1 MHMSD
6 LEFEY
11 YTDFKLVCPV
21 NDFEAAR
28 DYLIKDDMT
37 KYLIGSFDKKGM
49 ETLKPEDIVSI
60 KWKLLDDQKG
70 KIILITTREL
80 TAVESKAISDWIK
93 GQNSDG
99 LGECFEQQDF
109 AENKDCYDNY
119 DEDYEDD
126 EDDCYYCSNN
136 YYCGDDYYIFASFD
150 WRTNNYKLHL
160 NL

>member
-1 MHMSD
+1 MSD

-11 YTDFKLVCPV
+11 FADFKLECPV

-37 KYLIGSFDKKGM
+37 KYLIGSFDRKGM
-49 ETLKPEDIVSI
+49 ETLKPEDIASI

-109 AENKDCYDNY
+109 AENKDYEENY
-119 DEDYEDD
+119 DEDD
-126 EDDCYYCSNN
+126 EDDDYYCVN
-136 YYCGDDYYIFASFD
+136 DYYICASFD

>member
-1 MHMSD
+1 MSD

-37 KYLIGSFDKKGM
+37 KYLIGSFDQKGM

-99 LGECFEQQDF
+99 LGEGFEQQDF
-109 AENKDCYDNY
+109 AESESDD
-119 DEDYEDD
+119 DDYDD
-126 EDDCYYCSNN
+126 EDDSMYYYVCS
-136 YYCGDDYYIFASFD
+136 SFD
-150 WRTNNYKLHL
+150 WRTNNYELHL

>member
-1 MHMSD
+1 MSD

-11 YTDFKLVCPV
+11 FADFKLECPV
-21 NDFEAAR
+21 NDLEAAR
-28 DYLIKDDMT
+28 NYLTEDDMT
-37 KYLIGSFDKKGM
+37 KYLIGSIGYDKGM

-70 KIILITTREL
+70 KIILITTKEL

-109 AENKDCYDNY
+109 AENKDYDENY
-119 DEDYEDD
+119 DDDD
-126 EDDCYYCSNN
+126 EDDD
-136 YYCGDDYYIFASFD
+136 YYCGNDYYICASFD
-150 WRTNNYKLHL
+150 WRTNNYELHL